1 MFKSKFFVTL
11 AALAAIAAI
20 VAGGAV
26 AGSPAPKVT
35 GDVTF
40 TNLGYTQH
48 WVFSAQDLGTAGA
61 KGSVLD
67 EWNGST
73 STAKVIKAN
82 VLDAHTATFTTEI
95 TSTDGMNPYVHVGD
109 QFSYTV
115 HDGGEGT
122 SGSGDSFEYEGYTD
136 GSGFHPAGSPNHYD
150 ITSGNIQ
157 IH

>member
-1 MFKSKFFVTL
+1 MKKLITL
-11 AALAAIAAI
+11 AAVAAAAALAA
-20 VAGGAV
+20 GSAV

-40 TNLGYTQH
+40 NNMGQTQH
-48 WVFSAQDLGTAGA
+48 WAFNAQDLGNGTA

-67 EWNGST
+67 EYAGGTAT
-73 STAKVIKAN
+73 SKVINAS
-82 VLDAHTATFTTEI
+82 VSGQDATFTTEI
-95 TSTDGMNPYVHVGD
+95 TSSTLAPWANVGD
-109 QFSYTV
+109 RFVYTV

-122 SGSGDSFEYEGYTD
+122 SGQGDYMIWQGVYR
-136 GSGFHPAGSPNHYD
+136 AGSTSLDTNGAGGKYA